1 MPGPVSDSYDPEWG
15 TGANRGEIEEALKDV
30 YDGVSVTLG
39 NKPPIYILDLV
50 RDESKE
56 RRVMISRALPEK
68 EWRLI
73 RFALERAPES
83 L

>member
-15 TGANRGEIEEALKDV
+15 TGANADAIAAALGRMHGRV
-30 YDGVSVTLG
+30 SGVLG
-39 NKPPIYILDLV
+39 HKPPLFVLDL
-50 RDESKE
+50 
-56 RRVMISRALPEK
+56 IRADLPTPITATFTEG

-73 RFALERAPES
+73 RFALERAGES